1 MTTVWP
7 RCRSGAVGSSPS
19 FTRSGRPSARRAS
32 SAPPGRQS
40 TAFRA
45 RNSAGEAIPP
55 NARVR
60 RPRRAWSAR
69 LAARLRPTLPARHPG
84 MSDSEPP
91 TTTIP
96 GTAGGD
102 GNGNGTGATV
112 VPFPKE
118 KYPRRGLL
126 RRRRPPKRF
135 RVRKLRVVLV
145 LFALSV
151 LALVST
157 VFGMLMAVA
166 SELPTIEQ
174 PKQQNSQI
182 LDIHGHEIGTLT
194 GNERRIYLNEAD
206 IAPVMQHAII
216 AIEDR
221 RFYTNNGVD
230 LRGIARAAVQ
240 DVTNKQAVQ
249 GASTIPQQF
258 VKLQLAAENKRTVFQ
273 KLREAALAYHL
284 SRKWSKERI
293 LRNYLNSIY
302 FGNGAYGIESAARIY
317 FQYNHSDC
325 GGDRQPACASE
336 LQPQEAALLAG
347 MVSSPSG
354 YDPVAHPKAA
364 RDRRNLVLLRMLQQG
379 FLTRSQYDTAVAA
392 EIPTANDLTVPREET
407 RFPYFTSWIKQQVV
421 DRLGGGQAGAQIAFG
436 GGLKVKTTI
445 DARLQTA
452 AQQAIGAWLGNP
464 SGPQAALVAIHNSDG
479 EVRAMVG
486 GDDKLYNSSPFNL
499 ATQGQRQPGSAFK
512 PFVLAEAL
520 KQGIG
525 PGSTWASAKRTY
537 ILKGGEHFTVNN
549 YGDAYAGVRTLA
561 SATTYSDNSVYA
573 AVGKA
578 VGPARVAKLARRMG
592 IRTPVSHNLA
602 IALGGLRQGV
612 TPLDM
617 AHAYETFAEGGKL
630 IYGTLSPGQGHV
642 VPVPGP
648 VGIARIDQRRG
659 DRLRPVEV
667 GDKKLVNRVKKRQVL
682 KSSIADEVASILRTV
697 VQDGTGTA
705 AQIPGVVISGKTG
718 TTEDYGDA
726 WVVGWTKEYTVAVWV
741 GYPSRFQPMHS
752 EFRGQPVAGGTYP
765 ASIWRTFMQS
775 LLKMYP
781 LPQDDGGDGTSIP
794 SPTPQTG
801 VAAPPSPGTAPAPTA
816 TAPPQTAP
824 QPTQTPA
831 PTTAPAPTQTAA
843 PTAPPA
849 PTPAAG
855 AAPATG

>member
-1 MTTVWP
+1 
-7 RCRSGAVGSSPS
+7 
-19 FTRSGRPSARRAS
+19 
-32 SAPPGRQS
+32 
-40 TAFRA
+40 
-45 RNSAGEAIPP
+45 
-55 NARVR
+55 
-60 RPRRAWSAR
+60 
-69 LAARLRPTLPARHPG
+69 
-84 MSDSEPP
+84 MSDFER

-96 GTAGGD
+96 GTAA
-102 GNGNGTGATV
+102 NGNGKGADV
-112 VPFPKE
+112 LEFPKE

-135 RVRKLRVVLV
+135 RVRKLRLLLV
-145 LFALSV
+145 LFALCV

-166 SELPTIEQ
+166 SELPRIEQ
-174 PKQQNSQI
+174 PKQENSQI
-182 LDIHGHEIGTLT
+182 LDVHGHYIGTLT
-194 GNERRIYLNEAD
+194 GNERRIYLNESQ

-221 RFYTNNGVD
+221 RFYTNDGVD
-230 LRGIARAAVQ
+230 LKGIARAAVE
-240 DVTNKQAVQ
+240 DITSKKAVQ

-258 VKLQLAAENKRTVFQ
+258 VKLQLAAQNKRTVFQ

-284 SRKWSKERI
+284 SRTWSKERI

-317 FQYNHSDC
+317 FSYNHSDC
-325 GGDRQPACASE
+325 GGQGRPACASE

-364 RDRRNLVLLRMLQQG
+364 RARRDLVLLRMSQQG
-379 FLTRSQYDTAVAA
+379 FLTRSQYDTARATDP
-392 EIPTANDLTVPREET
+392 PTKDDLTFPKEET
-407 RFPYFTSWIKQQVV
+407 EFPYFTSWIKQQVV
-421 DRLGGGQAGAQIAFG
+421 DRLGGGQDGAQLAFG
-436 GGLKVKTTI
+436 GGLTVQTTI
-445 DARLQTA
+445 DARLQEA
-452 AQQAIGAWLGNP
+452 AQTAINAWLPNTA
-464 SGPQAALVAIHNSDG
+464 GPRASLVAIHNADG

-520 KQGIG
+520 RQGIS
-525 PGSTWASAKRTY
+525 PNSTWASAKHTY

-549 YGDAYAGVRTLA
+549 YDDAYAGVRSLY

-573 AVGKA
+573 AVGQR
-578 VGPARVAKLARRMG
+578 VGPTKVAKLARRMG

-617 AHAYETFAEGGKL
+617 AHAYETFAEGGRL
-630 IYGTLSPGQGHV
+630 TYGTLSPGQGKTI
-642 VPVPGP
+642 PVPGP
-648 VGIARIDQRRG
+648 VGIARIDQG
-659 DRLRPVEV
+659 NGKDAKPVQVDGE
-667 GDKKLVNRVKKRQVL
+667 KLVNHVRRRTVL
-682 KSSIADEVASILRTV
+682 KPAIANEVGSILQTV

-718 TTEDYGDA
+718 TTEEYGDA
-726 WVVGWTKEYTVAVWV
+726 WFVGWTKEYTVAVWV
-741 GYPSRFQPMHS
+741 GYPDKFQPMKT

-765 ASIWRTFMQS
+765 ANIWRTFMLS

-781 LPQDDGGDGTSIP
+781 LPQDQGGDGTGI
-794 SPTPQTG
+794 PTPTPGTG
-801 VAAPPSPGTAPAPTA
+801 VVPPSTGTAPAPTA
-816 TAPPQTAP
+816 TTPPS
-824 QPTQTPA
+824 
-831 PTTAPAPTQTAA
+831 
-843 PTAPPA
+843 
-849 PTPAAG
+849 
-855 AAPATG
+855 